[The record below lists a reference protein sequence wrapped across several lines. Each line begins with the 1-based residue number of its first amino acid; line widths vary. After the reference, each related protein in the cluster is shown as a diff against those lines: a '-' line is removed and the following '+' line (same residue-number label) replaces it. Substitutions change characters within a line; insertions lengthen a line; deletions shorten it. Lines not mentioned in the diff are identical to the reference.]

1 MGAGGA
7 VAGLRW
13 PEGMPRLGGRHV
25 SARVSTGFRKR
36 TRVVCAA
43 AGADEDASSSS
54 SSVGG
59 GVSTATTMDEMVR
72 EANTGRELLYL
83 DEWIEMHAGL
93 PAECVRFPGV
103 FAVHSRDNVVQYVG
117 RTNDC
122 VNALSRVVA
131 NVGDTD
137 VAHLVRVRAYDA
149 SLATC
154 QDDMEAEQQ
163 LWIQASGAIPPG
175 NLSPACDVWEGR
187 VRDPSSSSSSS
198 TKADLFSE
206 GAPVPV
212 TGDKGMDALAGRGPR
227 PQVLTSPFE
236 RAELMASD
244 RDGLLELN
252 AENVDRELEL
262 VRPVL
267 LADGGNIGVVFAGV
281 EPGTGVRKV
290 LVELQGACGS
300 CPSSKA
306 TMQGGV
312 EKVLKRAF
320 GDDLVVEDMPA
331 PPPEGGELVTEE
343 ACNDVLVDL
352 LPAITAYG
360 GDVSV
365 TGVKDGGATVELYYD
380 GPEAILNGIKLSLRD
395 SFAAIVNIVVT
406 QPGPDG
412 TLVTSGAKSCI
423 EEASDIDKRDEL
435 LERLEMPTLDDPDE
449 VW

>member
-1 MGAGGA
+1 MLA
-7 VAGLRW
+7 
-13 PEGMPRLGGRHV
+13 
-25 SARVSTGFRKR
+25 T
-36 TRVVCAA
+36 
-43 AGADEDASSSS
+43 
-54 SSVGG
+54 SVE
-59 GVSTATTMDEMVR
+59 EMVR

-83 DEWIEMHAGL
+83 DEWLEMHAVV
-93 PAECVRFPGV
+93 PQKFPGV
-103 FAVHSRDNVVQYVG
+103 FAVHNKDNVVQYVG

-122 VNALSRVVA
+122 VNALSEVVR
-131 NVGDTD
+131 NVGDED
-137 VAHLVRVRAYDA
+137 IAHLVRVCAYDPA
-149 SLATC
+149 LPTV
-154 QDDMEAEQQ
+154 QQDMEAEQQ
-163 LWIQASGAIPPG
+163 LWIRAAGTIPPG
-175 NLSPACDVWEGR
+175 NLSPECDRWEGR
-187 VRDPSSSSSSS
+187 LGGVS
-198 TKADLFSE
+198 TSAPGNGKAALFSE
-206 GAPVPV
+206 GAPAPA
-212 TGDKGMDALAGRGPR
+212 TGDPGMDALAGRAPR
-227 PQVLTSPFE
+227 PQVITSPFE
-236 RAELMASD
+236 RAEMMASD
-244 RDGLLELN
+244 RDGLLELTV
-252 AENVDRELEL
+252 ENVDRELEL

-267 LADGGNIGVVFAGV
+267 LADGGNIGVIFAGV
-281 EPGTGVRKV
+281 DPATGARKV

-320 GDDLVVEDMPA
+320 GEDIVVEDIPA
-331 PPPEGGELVTEE
+331 PVVGGDQVTEA

-365 TGVKDGGATVELYYD
+365 TAVKDGGATVELYYD

-395 SFAAIVNIVVT
+395 AFSAIKNIIVT

-423 EEASDIDKRDEL
+423 EEVHDIDKRDEL